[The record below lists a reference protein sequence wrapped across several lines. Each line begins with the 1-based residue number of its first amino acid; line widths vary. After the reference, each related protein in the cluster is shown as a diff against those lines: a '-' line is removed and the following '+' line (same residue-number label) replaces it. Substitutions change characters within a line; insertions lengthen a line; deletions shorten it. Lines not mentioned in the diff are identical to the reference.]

1 MDDFD
6 SSFAEFSG
14 GGDDQPVEDLAVES
28 SGAPQA
34 EVAAEPAA
42 SVDSADEKAQQEKF
56 NAALA
61 EVQAKQERMQAM
73 QGVIARPMAQPS
85 MSPVV
90 SNQGPLHSG
99 PPVVSAPSLPT
110 VPAPSQGQEDGFV
123 PVGMTPDEWER
134 VKTDLPETAKIL
146 MKAQDG
152 FRHALLR
159 DSAVIAQQ
167 AADEAAQRAA
177 IPALQLQQEEL
188 RKTQIAALEAVHP
201 DWLQTVNTSD
211 FRLWLSSQPPR
222 IQSIV
227 ESDDPRESAWLLT
240 QFKSQ
245 HQVARAAVTDE
256 RKRKLQS
263 CAAISTRR
271 PPPVVSG
278 VPDDFDAAF
287 NFYASRV

>member
-6 SSFAEFSG
+6 ASFAEFSG
-14 GGDDQPVEDLAVES
+14 GDDQPADDLAVDS
-28 SGAPQA
+28 AGVQPT
-34 EVAAEPAA
+34 EVAVQPAT
-42 SVDSADEKAQQEKF
+42 SVENIDDKAQEEKF

-61 EVQAKQERMQAM
+61 EVQLKQERMNAM
-73 QGVIARPMAQPS
+73 QGVIARPAVQPS
-85 MSPVV
+85 V
-90 SNQGPLHSG
+90 
-99 PPVVSAPSLPT
+99 PPVASTNTPSHGSPTLATPPALPI
-110 VPAPSQGQEDGFV
+110 AQSQEGVV
-123 PVGMTPDEWER
+123 PVGMTPEEWER
-134 VKTDLPETAKIL
+134 VKLDLPETAKIL
-146 MKAQDG
+146 MKAQEG
-152 FRHALLR
+152 FRDALLR
-159 DSAVIAQQ
+159 DSAAIAQQ

-201 DWLQTVNTSD
+201 DWVQTVNTSD

-222 IQSIV
+222 IQSII

-263 CAAISTRR
+263 GTAISTRR